1 MYSPLQ
7 QSPKTCVGK
16 DTFVFGS
23 TRAYV
28 PEENVKD
35 LKTLEKLLSI
45 MYFTDVF
52 TKKIMLFSK
61 EYKPER

>member
-1 MYSPLQ
+1 MCSPLQ

-35 LKTLEKLLSI
+35 LLQDDFGKVAE
-45 MYFTDVF
+45 YNVF
-52 TKKIMLFSK
+52 
-61 EYKPER
+61 Y

>member
-16 DTFVFGS
+16 DTFVVGS
-23 TRAYV
+23 TRAFV

-35 LKTLEKLLSI
+35 LLQNDFGKVAE
-45 MYFTDVF
+45 YYVF
-52 TKKIMLFSK
+52 
-61 EYKPER
+61 Y

>member
-16 DTFVFGS
+16 DTFVVGS
-23 TRAYV
+23 TRAFV

-35 LKTLEKLLSI
+35 LLQNDFGKVAE
-45 MYFTDVF
+45 YYVF
-52 TKKIMLFSK
+52 YWCFHKKASVV
-61 EYKPER
+61 